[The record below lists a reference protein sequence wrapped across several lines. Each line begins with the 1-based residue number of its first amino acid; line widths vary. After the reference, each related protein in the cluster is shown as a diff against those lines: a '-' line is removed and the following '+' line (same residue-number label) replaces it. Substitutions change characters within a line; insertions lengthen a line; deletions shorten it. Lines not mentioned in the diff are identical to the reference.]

1 MAREPKPGPARPG
14 QKRPWGRA
22 ISCNYDLDYKL
33 YREDFPY
40 RVYECQRIPPL
51 INRAPI
57 KIRSTHVGVGVKSNF
72 SPHKAPRNSQL
83 TPKTKPVRTEEL
95 HSIRGELSQIKAQVD
110 RLLDS
115 VERMDQQRDQL
126 SGTED
131 CQQNRGSGGKGPS
144 CRTTEP
150 QQEPRGQRAHPEA
163 DSSQNTDLEAAVKN
177 HAADQED
184 SQL

>member
-1 MAREPKPGPARPG
+1 MAREPKPGPSRPG

-40 RVYECQRIPPL
+40 RVYEYQRIPPL
-51 INRAPI
+51 INRVPI
-57 KIRSTHVGVGVKSNF
+57 KIRRTHMGMGVKSNF
-72 SPHKAPRNSQL
+72 SSHKAPRNSQL
-83 TPKTKPVRTEEL
+83 TPKIKPVQTEEL

-110 RLLDS
+110 HLLDS

-131 CQQNRGSGGKGPS
+131 CEQNRGSGSKGSS
-144 CRTTEP
+144 CRTTDP
-150 QQEPRGQRAHPEA
+150 RQEPRGHRAHPEA
-163 DSSQNTDLEAAVKN
+163 DSFQNTDLEEAVKN

-184 SQL
+184 SQ